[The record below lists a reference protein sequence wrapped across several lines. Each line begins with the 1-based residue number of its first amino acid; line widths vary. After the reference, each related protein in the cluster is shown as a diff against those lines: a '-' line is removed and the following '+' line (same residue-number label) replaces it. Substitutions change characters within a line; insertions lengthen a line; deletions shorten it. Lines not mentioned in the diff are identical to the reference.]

1 MCACNNA
8 LRSDGNQAAR
18 YRHPSL
24 SVQRSRSPVC
34 RLCLLRCVGFHPG
47 AVPGDST
54 PLRKR
59 FFIIVTT
66 MIIIC
71 EDTRLNS
78 KITTAIGTMQLQ
90 YQCRPSPPPTMVSMI
105 SSLRKLLASVEV
117 LPHTEHRIWME
128 SQNRSPGLVH
138 RNTRDGHHSAGCEHR

>member
-1 MCACNNA
+1 MCLHTKAMYKCYSV
-8 LRSDGNQAAR
+8 RTR
-18 YRHPSL
+18 L
-24 SVQRSRSPVC
+24 SASCELSC
-34 RLCLLRCVGFHPG
+34 GRLYAFEK
-47 AVPGDST
+47 AI
-54 PLRKR
+54 
-59 FFIIVTT
+59 FIIVTT

-90 YQCRPSPPPTMVSMI
+90 YQCGPSPPPTMVSMI